1 MRGHISTC
9 FNLLEKENIVYDQV
23 RWEYLKYAVR
33 KFSIK
38 CSKHKERSSKR
49 VFHEKIKNKN
59 LQNKILKRKKEKK
72 SSKIFLKVLFKVRFE
87 QIVITTKKLLI
98 KQKLII
104 LSIFYHICSFFK
116 YFYKETLSFS
126 NANLETYLNAIL
138 FLKLTQKR

>member
-1 MRGHISTC
+1 MREHISTC

-38 CSKHKERSSKR
+38 CSKHKERFSKR
-49 VFHEKIKNKN
+49 VFHEKKIKN
-59 LQNKILKRKKEKK
+59 LQNKILKRKKEKKK

-87 QIVITTKKLLI
+87 QIVITTKKLLM

-116 YFYKETLSFS
+116 YFHKETLSFS
-126 NANLETYLNAIL
+126 NANLETYPNAIL